1 MLVLV
6 LELVIRVSFSVNSS
20 PNPSSLFVCL
30 VVFCSAA
37 IFLVFVVVC
46 EREIMGDHRSFQI
59 PRMNPVNGRKR

>member
-1 MLVLV
+1 MLTPTPTL
-6 LELVIRVSFSVNSS
+6 LLC
-20 PNPSSLFVCL
+20 LFVWL

-37 IFLVFVVVC
+37 VFLVFVVVC